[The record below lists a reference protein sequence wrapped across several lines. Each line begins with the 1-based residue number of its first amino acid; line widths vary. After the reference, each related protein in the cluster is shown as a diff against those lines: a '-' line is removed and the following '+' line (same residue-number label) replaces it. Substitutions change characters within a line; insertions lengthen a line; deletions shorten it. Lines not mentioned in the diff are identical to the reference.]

1 MKAQKGSVTVIALIM
16 LLFLVILG
24 GAWTIMMTQSK
35 TNALADEKQQQAWY
49 AAEAGFK
56 RAQMLITKGN
66 PTWTNLLTAYDD
78 IKTNNKDKFTT
89 IDLTSGIENNNIAN
103 TTPWYA
109 VSIVTQG
116 TTTNLSAAPSTGT
129 TYTITS
135 VGQYMGERKVI
146 TRDVTFGSSSGGGG
160 GGGGGGETVIPADG
174 LVQAGGIVTIA
185 NSVGVTGQNGGI
197 SGTIYVKNGNTN
209 KDEIIENRGYYSGLY
224 GAKADYKSSKITTV
238 VPTKIDDSAFLESTY
253 GTFKEVTTIEGDD
266 NASLSLTNTNALV
279 KVNWPIRYSGNN
291 TSGLFRHSI
300 SGVSDSFLY
309 FYLHGETN
317 REYWTDCPTGYTEV
331 YTTQKII
338 GPSSGNPLT
347 LIFDSDVYLNSI
359 IEGNVRII
367 CKGNIYFGNLKK
379 SGNIM
384 VVANGNVIMWGDT
397 QEAKMFISS
406 NGNVTF
412 DSSGVKF
419 VGQIQAAGNV
429 DLTDSTYTYDTTV
442 AKMFAMPKMVAN

>member
-1 MKAQKGSVTVIALIM
+1 MKSQKGSVTVIALIM

-146 TRDVTFGSSSGGGG
+146 TRDVTFGSSGGGG
-160 GGGGGGETVIPADG
+160 GGTATVPDG
-174 LVQAGGIVTIA
+174 FVVAGGAI
-185 NSVGVTGQNGGI
+185 SVEKNWYHFNRSDGNGI
-197 SGTIYVKNGNTN
+197 FVSGEGTSIGTNNVFLQGSNT
-209 KDEIIENRGYYSGLY
+209 
-224 GAKADYKSSKITTV
+224 ATT
-238 VPTKIDDSAFLESTY
+238 D
-253 GTFKEVTTIEGDD
+253 
-266 NASLSLTNTNALV
+266 
-279 KVNWPIRYSGNN
+279 
-291 TSGLFRHSI
+291 I
-300 SGVSDSFLY
+300 SGVSKTDSSLASKIYSYLPESMFAVPSTATKKMLIDGGKIQDVSANSTLY
-309 FYLHGETN
+309 VHDLTFVNGNGGNSTWNNTIQLNCPAANGSTIYFDSTCTPLVNAGSSWNQGFNGITGPTTGE
-317 REYWTDCPTGYTEV
+317 
-331 YTTQKII
+331 
-338 GPSSGNPLT
+338 PLT
-347 LIFDSDVYLNSI
+347 LIFNGDMVFRSLAITGRVRILVNGTLTFYQGSGQGLAMLLSNGDMLLSQSFGNADAPVFLSSNENITISGALTGRMQARKNITFGSGSD
-359 IEGNVRII
+359 GNV
-367 CKGNIYFGNLKK
+367 
-379 SGNIM
+379 
-384 VVANGNVIMWGDT
+384 
-397 QEAKMFISS
+397 
-406 NGNVTF
+406 
-412 DSSGVKF
+412 
-419 VGQIQAAGNV
+419 
-429 DLTDSTYTYDTTV
+429 YTYSNAVLEAFSLPDGMEV
-442 AKMFAMPKMVAN
+442 YSGS